1 MDTEIV
7 TMLRLYVSGRTQR
20 TEQAIRN
27 LQKMCEG
34 RLQGRY
40 SLEVMDV
47 LEKPELA
54 EEEHILA
61 TPTLIRYSPPPVR
74 RIVGDLSNAKKV
86 LEGLD
91 LMSVPSD

>member
-7 TMLRLYVSGRTQR
+7 MMLRLYVSGRTQR

-27 LQKMCEG
+27 LQKTCEEQ
-34 RLQGRY
+34 LQGRY

-91 LMSVPSD
+91 MMSVRGD

>member
-27 LQKMCEG
+27 LQKMCEEQ
-34 RLQGRY
+34 LQGRY

-91 LMSVPSD
+91 LMPALK